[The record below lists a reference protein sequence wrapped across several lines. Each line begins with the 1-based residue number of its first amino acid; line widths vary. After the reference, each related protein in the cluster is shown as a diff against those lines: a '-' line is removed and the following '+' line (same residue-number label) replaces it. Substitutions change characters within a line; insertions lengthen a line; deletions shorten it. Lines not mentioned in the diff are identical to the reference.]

1 MFAEIPCELE
11 RVQARRQRTTDLE
24 VSDRSNPGVRTNH
37 NRCNSDV
44 ILPEMSGR
52 ILADRMREQGKVRR
66 VLFMEGYEDD
76 LVARQGVLHEGVRL
90 LQKPFLEPELLREVR
105 FSLDT

>member
-1 MFAEIPCELE
+1 LFAEIPSELE

-44 ILPEMSGR
+44 ILPEMSDRHGMLEG
-52 ILADRMREQGKVRR
+52 LA
-66 VLFMEGYEDD
+66 EGS
-76 LVARQGVLHEGVRL
+76 H
-90 LQKPFLEPELLREVR
+90 P
-105 FSLDT
+105 